1 MTSHTL
7 LYIDDEP
14 DLLRIGRLFLERN
27 KGLAV
32 STCESALD
40 AINILSNQ
48 PFDAIISDYQM
59 PGMNGIQFLKH
70 LRQNGD
76 ETPFIIFTGKSR
88 EDVVIEAFNNGADFY
103 MQKGGDPRSQF
114 AELQNKIQYAIER
127 KKAEKALRESEERY
141 RNVVQAQTEFICR
154 FKPDGT
160 HLFVNEAYSTFF
172 GMQEAEII
180 GTQFKPRIHPDDR
193 DNVTRLFASLSLQN
207 PSAFSEQRVI
217 MPDGRIVWQR
227 WNTRAIF
234 DEKGKLKEY
243 QSVGRDIT
251 EVMDRETELQQ
262 KNMELQASYEQLA
275 ATEEEIRQ
283 QLDEIVSTQTALRES
298 EQRYQAVIEYQT
310 EFICRFKPDG
320 THILVNDAYA
330 RYFRKDKHEIMGRV
344 FSPNIHPDD
353 QDLVSRF
360 FSSLT
365 YQNPEG
371 TIEHRIIMPDGEVRW
386 QQWNDRALFDEY
398 GHVRE
403 YQSVGRDITEKK
415 LAEEALKEQNVE
427 LNAAYE
433 QLAATEEEIRQQLDE
448 IITTQTALRE
458 SEQRYQAVIEYQT
471 EFICRFRP
479 DGTHILVND
488 AYARYFGRDRH
499 EIMGKTFS
507 PNIHPE
513 DKEMVSRFFASLT
526 YQNPEGTIEHR
537 IVMPDG
543 EIRWQQ
549 WNDRALFDEYG
560 HVREYQSVG
569 RDITVRKQA
578 EEALKEQNLE
588 LNAAYEQLAA
598 TEEEIRQQLDEIIT
612 TQQALRESE
621 QRYQAVIE
629 YQTEFICRFRP
640 DGTHILVND
649 AYAKYFGKTK
659 QQLLGENFS
668 PKIHPDD
675 YERVRNFF
683 ASLIE
688 EHPIGTIEHR
698 IIMPDGEVRWQ
709 QWNDRAIF
717 DEYGHVRE
725 YQSVGRDI
733 TEKKRMEEALRLT
746 NNKLHLLSSI
756 TRHDILNKIMIAQ
769 GYLDLTT
776 EVNASPAL
784 AKYLDNVTN
793 AVSAIEGQIIFT
805 REYEQLGVSEPVWTP
820 IKQTIERNYD
830 QDIQISYDGPEARI
844 LADPMIQKVF
854 SNLIDNTLRHGEGA
868 DQIRIRCRETESG
881 LAITYEDNG
890 SGIPEK
896 EKERIFYRGFG
907 KNTGY
912 GLFLV
917 REILTITNI
926 TITENGEPGKGA
938 RFEIHV
944 PKGGYCIDG
953 ASGQRIQ

>member
-14 DLLRIGRLFLERN
+14 DLLRIGRLFLEKN
-27 KGLAV
+27 PKLAV

-40 AINILSNQ
+40 AIKILSTQ

-70 LRQNGD
+70 LRQNGN

-127 KKAEKALRESEERY
+127 KKAEKALKESEERY
-141 RNVVQAQTEFICR
+141 RNVVEAQTEFICR

-172 GMQEAEII
+172 GMQDEEII
-180 GTQFKPRIHPDDR
+180 GTRFKPQIHPDDR
-193 DNVTRLFASLSLQN
+193 KSVTRLFSSLTPEN
-207 PSAFSEQRVI
+207 PSAFSEQRVV
-217 MPDGRIVWQR
+217 MPDGRIIWQR

-234 DEKGKLKEY
+234 DEKGKLREY

-251 EVMDRETELQQ
+251 EVMDRELELQQ

-283 QLDEIVSTQTALRES
+283 QLDEIITTQTALRES
-298 EQRYQAVIEYQT
+298 EDRYKAVIEYQT

-330 RYFRKDKHEIMGRV
+330 RYFNKDKHEIIERG

-353 QDLVSRF
+353 RGIVSRF
-360 FSSLT
+360 FASLT

-386 QQWNDRALFDEY
+386 QQWSDRALFDEY

-403 YQSVGRDITEKK
+403 YQSVGRDITDRKR
-415 LAEEALKEQNVE
+415 AEEALKEQNLE

-458 SEQRYQAVIEYQT
+458 SEQRYQAVIENQS
-471 EFICRFRP
+471 EFICRFKP

-488 AYARYFGRDRH
+488 AYARYFGTTKDQLLG
-499 EIMGKTFS
+499 ENFS

-513 DKEMVSRFFASLT
+513 DSGKVNTFFASLT
-526 YQNPEGTIEHR
+526 
-537 IVMPDG
+537 
-543 EIRWQQ
+543 
-549 WNDRALFDEYG
+549 
-560 HVREYQSVG
+560 
-569 RDITVRKQA
+569 RD
-578 EEALKEQNLE
+578 
-588 LNAAYEQLAA
+588 
-598 TEEEIRQQLDEIIT
+598 
-612 TQQALRESE
+612 
-621 QRYQAVIE
+621 
-629 YQTEFICRFRP
+629 
-640 DGTHILVND
+640 
-649 AYAKYFGKTK
+649 
-659 QQLLGENFS
+659 
-668 PKIHPDD
+668 
-675 YERVRNFF
+675 
-683 ASLIE
+683 
-688 EHPIGTIEHR
+688 HPIGTIEHR
-698 IIMPDGEVRWQ
+698 IIMPDGEIRWQ

-717 DEYGHVRE
+717 DEYGHIRE

-733 TEKKRMEEALRLT
+733 TEKKQMEETLRLT

-769 GYLDLTT
+769 GYLDLTR
-776 EVNASPAL
+776 EIDASSTISQ
-784 AKYLDNVTN
+784 YLDNVTD
-793 AVSAIEGQIIFT
+793 AVSAIQGQIIFT

-820 IKQTIERNYD
+820 IWSTIGKIHEQGVHIGYE
-830 QDIQISYDGPEARI
+830 GPKARI

-868 DQIRIRCRETESG
+868 DQIRILCRETGSG
-881 LAITYEDNG
+881 LTITYEDNG
-890 SGIPEK
+890 PGIPHEEK
-896 EKERIFYRGFG
+896 KRIFDRGFG

-917 REILTITNI
+917 QEILTITRI
-926 TITENGEPGKGA
+926 SITENGEPGKGA
-938 RFEIHV
+938 RFEILV
-944 PKGGYCIDG
+944 PKEGYI
-953 ASGQRIQ
+953 IEE

>member
-14 DLLRIGRLFLERN
+14 DLLRIGRLFLEKN
-27 KGLAV
+27 PKLAV

-40 AINILSNQ
+40 AIKILSTQ

-70 LRQNGD
+70 LRQNGN

-127 KKAEKALRESEERY
+127 KKAEKALKESEKRY
-141 RNVVQAQTEFICR
+141 RNVVEAQTEFICR

-172 GMQEAEII
+172 GMQDEEII
-180 GTQFKPRIHPDDR
+180 GTRFKPQIHPDDR
-193 DNVTRLFASLSLQN
+193 KSVTRLFSSLTPEN
-207 PSAFSEQRVI
+207 PSAFSEQRVV
-217 MPDGRIVWQR
+217 MPDGRIIWQR

-234 DEKGKLKEY
+234 DEKGKLREY

-251 EVMDRETELQQ
+251 EVMDRELELQQ

-283 QLDEIVSTQTALRES
+283 QLDEIITTQTALRES
-298 EQRYQAVIEYQT
+298 EDRYKAVIEYQT

-330 RYFRKDKHEIMGRV
+330 RYFNKDKHEIIERG

-353 QDLVSRF
+353 RGIVSRF
-360 FSSLT
+360 FASLT

-386 QQWNDRALFDEY
+386 QQWSDRALFDEY

-403 YQSVGRDITEKK
+403 YQSVGRDITDRKR
-415 LAEEALKEQNVE
+415 AEEALKEQNLE

-458 SEQRYQAVIEYQT
+458 SEQRYQAVIENQS
-471 EFICRFRP
+471 EFICRFKP

-488 AYARYFGRDRH
+488 AYARYFNKDKH
-499 EIMGKTFS
+499 QIMGKPFS
-507 PNIHPE
+507 PNIHPDDRE
-513 DKEMVSRFFASLT
+513 IVRRFFSSLT
-526 YQNPEGTIEHR
+526 YQNPQGTIEHR
-537 IVMPDG
+537 IIMPDG
-543 EIRWQQ
+543 EVRWLHWDDQ
-549 WNDRALFDEYG
+549 AIFDEYS

-569 RDITVRKQA
+569 RDITEKKRA

-598 TEEEIRQQLDEIIT
+598 TEEEIRQQLDEIIK
-612 TQQALRESE
+612 TQAALQESE

-629 YQTEFICRFRP
+629 NQSEFICRFKP

-649 AYAKYFGKTK
+649 AYARYFGTTK
-659 QQLLGENFS
+659 DQLLGENFS
-668 PKIHPDD
+668 PNIHPEDSGK
-675 YERVRNFF
+675 VNTFF
-683 ASLIE
+683 ASLTRD
-688 EHPIGTIEHR
+688 HPIGTIEHR
-698 IIMPDGEVRWQ
+698 IIMPDGEIRWQ

-717 DEYGHVRE
+717 DEYGHIRE

-733 TEKKRMEEALRLT
+733 TEKKQMEETLRLT

-769 GYLDLTT
+769 GYLDLTR
-776 EVNASPAL
+776 EIDASSTISQ
-784 AKYLDNVTN
+784 YLDNVTD
-793 AVSAIEGQIIFT
+793 AVSAIQGQIIFT

-820 IKQTIERNYD
+820 IGSTIGKIHE
-830 QDIQISYDGPEARI
+830 QGVHISYEGPKARI

-868 DQIRIRCRETESG
+868 DQIRILCRETGSG
-881 LAITYEDNG
+881 LTITYEDNG
-890 SGIPEK
+890 PGIPHEEK
-896 EKERIFYRGFG
+896 KRIFDRGFG

-917 REILTITNI
+917 QEILTITRI
-926 TITENGEPGKGA
+926 SITENGEPGKGA
-938 RFEIHV
+938 RFEILV
-944 PKGGYCIDG
+944 PKEGYI
-953 ASGQRIQ
+953 IEE